1 MSGLQ
6 QPIMQAHDPN
16 DDPFGDLAPADNSGL
31 VSPME
36 FGTGEVDPT
45 KETPPPVAAPAAPVA
60 ETTHDEKKED
70 GGK

>member
-36 FGTGEVDPT
+36 FGTGAVDPA
-45 KETPPPVAAPAAPVA
+45 KDTPPAAAAAPPVA
-60 ETTHDEKKED
+60 ETTNGEKKED